1 MMAAVKRPAAG
12 FLAAALLFSVGCSQ
26 SNSPERDLPDS
37 QSPSQSV
44 SQPQEP
50 QTSSSSAASSAE
62 TSKAGS
68 SQSQFQLSSPSA
80 SREAVPAEAAS
91 EEAPPEEDPFDD
103 EEVIRE
109 DTETSAVSET
119 DSPESSSGSST
130 PYVVYEDGRNRADIK
145 EDMLEG
151 IQEWKAINSDT
162 VGWLFVP
169 HTTLDSPVLQT
180 TDNTYYLKHNE
191 YKVQDVNGALVS
203 DYRNHFGGREN
214 QSKNIVL
221 YGHSKDENPDG
232 GVEASREYEHFTE
245 LKRYQDISFCREN
258 PYVMFA
264 ADGDPM
270 VWEIFAVF
278 HTRTDFYYIQPNP
291 TDSQFLDIVEEA
303 RYKSLF
309 NFPDVEVTEDDKI
322 LTLSTC
328 CRRIVPTYPNGY
340 RFVIMAKLVDKGAP
354 LLRTANVEENPTG
367 LSPWNVY

>member
-1 MMAAVKRPAAG
+1 MIDAIKRSAAG
-12 FLAAALLFSVGCSQ
+12 IFAAALLFTGGCSQ
-26 SNSPERDLPDS
+26 NDSSHGDLSAS
-37 QSPSQSV
+37 QSPVQSASHPPEAETSFPSAPAPAEIAEA
-44 SQPQEP
+44 SQPQP
-50 QTSSSSAASSAE
+50 QSSA
-62 TSKAGS
+62 
-68 SQSQFQLSSPSA
+68 PSA
-80 SREAVPAEAAS
+80 SQEVAPTQAAS
-91 EEAPPEEDPFDD
+91 EEAPLEEDPFDD
-103 EEVIRE
+103 EKVIRE
-109 DTETSAVSET
+109 DTEASPISGTT
-119 DSPESSSGSST
+119 SPESSSGSST

-191 YKVQDVNGALVS
+191 YKAADVNGALVS

-214 QSKNIVL
+214 QSQNIVL

-245 LKRYQDISFCREN
+245 LKRYQNIDFCREN

-291 TDSQFLDIVEEA
+291 TSSQFLDIVEEA

-328 CRRIVPTYPNGY
+328 DRRIVPTYPNGY